1 MHNRE
6 KYLDSPCEPN
16 AVSTHEASVKY
27 SMISLPRQRQCR
39 LSCNRITI
47 NQSPSQSAKPRIH
60 SRNIFHPSILQRPE
74 DILRQLHQ
82 PVSIIPSLSPF
93 LSLYLQTHRSLHLGR
108 IRPRHIPIQ
117 PLPPRN
123 PRHGGIGQRDQA
135 LVHLR
140 RALGD
145 GLGVAA
151 QGEVFFAV
159 RAAFAGEF
167 LGRSALI
174 N

>member
-6 KYLDSPCEPN
+6 KYLDSRCEPN
-16 AVSTHEASVKY
+16 AVSTHEASAKY
-27 SMISLPRQRQCR
+27 GTINLPRQRQCR
-39 LSCNRITI
+39 LSCNK
-47 NQSPSQSAKPRIH
+47 NQSPSQSASYPTPESTHGTYFTPASSSAPRI
-60 SRNIFHPSILQRPE
+60 SCGNYTKPSASYHPSSY
-74 DILRQLHQ
+74 LH
-82 PVSIIPSLSPF
+82 PK
-93 LSLYLQTHRSLHLGR
+93 THRSLHLGR

-117 PLPPRN
+117 PLPPGN

-145 GLGVAA
+145 GLRVAA